1 MKSNGILNLFDNKI
15 YWDNEFNRLS
25 LEYVRHLFG
34 DEHVNVVLVELS
46 ETEISEITKLNST
59 GDPILPKNRDEKA

>member
-1 MKSNGILNLFDNKI
+1 MKTFGNKI
-15 YWDNEFNRLS
+15 DWDNEFNRLS

-59 GDPILPKNRDEKA
+59 RVSILSKNKEQN